1 MGLRRQRSFAPKR
14 QLIRMSSLL
23 PCRIFS
29 GKLAAMN
36 PFGMRAVKLGAVLAG
51 GLALAACGLAAKEV
65 AEPAG
70 NLPVV
75 QDVDVVVVGGGS
87 GGVAAAVEAAK
98 KGARVFLAAPRPYLG
113 EDICATYRLWLEP
126 GEEPASELAKEVFK
140 PSPQVAA
147 TSLGAGL
154 PFQYSADVPFAPR
167 HKDTQT
173 PSLLTDGKW
182 HSAPKE
188 SVQYDG
194 DVTLSLD
201 LGKEQPIAKV
211 HVLAYQ
217 NPADFEVEQV
227 TVSTSADAK
236 TWTQAAV
243 IKNDQPGSARQ
254 ETALAL
260 SAPVSAQARYLKIA
274 VKKTPESNRILLG
287 EVIVEGPSAAK
298 PVAASGP
305 AIRPVTPM
313 QVKRAL
319 DQALMKAGVQ
329 FLYSSYATE
338 LLRDAEG
345 RPAGVVIAN
354 RTGRQ
359 AVLAKVIIDVT
370 ERANLARLAGAQFTP
385 YPAGPQTFTRN
396 VVGGSPAKDAGA
408 TLRSRPAP
416 LTIVDRKGDSFP
428 VHEYQLQFPLR
439 DGSFAS
445 FAELEQAARDQ
456 TWTPEAVDASET
468 LFQVP
473 PDSFRSRAPQT
484 GPWPGAEKISLGSF
498 QPAGT
503 ECIFALNG
511 CADVSREAAAALV
524 RPVNLMAVG
533 ARLGEAAAE
542 LASKQTALQ
551 AVRLAGAAL
560 REPVPGEVR
569 ESQNAANYRAGQKTV
584 PTEVHGLP
592 VLGEYDVVVVGGGTG
607 GAPAAIGA
615 GRQGAKTLLI
625 EYLHGLGGVGTM
637 GFIASY
643 YHGNKVGFTHEIDLA
658 VAELDGK
665 NSRTTSTSWN
675 PEHKSEVYRRALRKA
690 HVDVWFG
697 AMGAGA
703 VVENGR
709 VKGLVVLTPQGR
721 GVVLAK
727 MVIDSTG
734 NADIAAAAG
743 ATCRYTDDTDV
754 AVQGTGLPPKELGQK
769 YTNTDYTFV
778 DDNDIFDIWRVM
790 VVAKQKFKSAYDL
803 GQLIDTRERRQIV
816 GDFFFSP
823 MDMVLGRSFPDT
835 VVIARSNF
843 DTHGY
848 IVHPMFMI
856 RPPHRDDIEVRVPYR
871 CLLPRGLDRILVT
884 GLGVSAHRDALP
896 CIRMQA
902 DVQNQ
907 GYAAGV
913 AASMIVKKDC
923 TSRELDIK
931 ALQKHLVEINNLP
944 ASVLTET
951 DSFPLPKEKVAN
963 AVQSLAKDYEGLE
976 IALAQF
982 DLAQPLL
989 RAAFAEAAPGP
1000 GPAQLIYAH
1009 VLGMM
1014 GDATGAEALARAV
1027 SSATWDKGWRYTGMG
1042 QFGAC
1047 MSPLDSWIIAL
1058 GRTKSPV
1065 ALKPI
1070 LEKLNQL
1077 DPATEFSHFRAL
1089 AIALETLGDKSAAA
1103 PLAALLQKPGVG
1115 GHAATTIGTALE
1127 TTQPSPTDNS
1137 VRNKALSELYLA
1149 RALYRCGDHDGLGE
1163 KILRQYAQDL
1173 HGHYA
1178 RHAQAVLKR

>member
-1 MGLRRQRSFAPKR
+1 MTEKRALVERLARFQLRHRLTGDWSFL
-14 QLIRMSSLL
+14 QH
-23 PCRIFS
+23 
-29 GKLAAMN
+29 
-36 PFGMRAVKLGAVLAG
+36 
-51 GLALAACGLAAKEV
+51 
-65 AEPAG
+65 
-70 NLPVV
+70 
-75 QDVDVVVVGGGS
+75 
-87 GGVAAAVEAAK
+87 AAAA
-98 KGARVFLAAPRPYLG
+98 
-113 EDICATYRLWLEP
+113 
-126 GEEPASELAKEVFK
+126 
-140 PSPQVAA
+140 
-147 TSLGAGL
+147 
-154 PFQYSADVPFAPR
+154 
-167 HKDTQT
+167 
-173 PSLLTDGKW
+173 
-182 HSAPKE
+182 
-188 SVQYDG
+188 
-194 DVTLSLD
+194 
-201 LGKEQPIAKV
+201 
-211 HVLAYQ
+211 
-217 NPADFEVEQV
+217 
-227 TVSTSADAK
+227 
-236 TWTQAAV
+236 
-243 IKNDQPGSARQ
+243 
-254 ETALAL
+254 ALAL
-260 SAPVSAQARYLKIA
+260 L
-274 VKKTPESNRILLG
+274 
-287 EVIVEGPSAAK
+287 
-298 PVAASGP
+298 
-305 AIRPVTPM
+305 
-313 QVKRAL
+313 AL
-319 DQALMKAGVQ
+319 WQM
-329 FLYSSYATE
+329 
-338 LLRDAEG
+338 
-345 RPAGVVIAN
+345 
-354 RTGRQ
+354 
-359 AVLAKVIIDVT
+359 
-370 ERANLARLAGAQFTP
+370 
-385 YPAGPQTFTRN
+385 
-396 VVGGSPAKDAGA
+396 
-408 TLRSRPAP
+408 
-416 LTIVDRKGDSFP
+416 
-428 VHEYQLQFPLR
+428 
-439 DGSFAS
+439 
-445 FAELEQAARDQ
+445 
-456 TWTPEAVDASET
+456 
-468 LFQVP
+468 
-473 PDSFRSRAPQT
+473 
-484 GPWPGAEKISLGSF
+484 
-498 QPAGT
+498 
-503 ECIFALNG
+503 
-511 CADVSREAAAALV
+511 LV

-533 ARLGEAAAE
+533 ARLGGAAAE
-542 LASKQTALQ
+542 LASKQIALQ

-569 ESQNAANYRAGQKTV
+569 ESQNAANYRAGQRTV
-584 PTEVHGLP
+584 PAEAHGLP
-592 VLGEYDVVVVGGGTG
+592 VIGEYDVVVVGGGTG

-637 GFIASY
+637 GYIASY
-643 YHGNKVGFTHEIDLA
+643 YHGNRVGFTHEIDLA

-665 NSRTTSTSWN
+665 NSRTASASWN

-823 MDMVLGRSFPDT
+823 MDMVLGRTFPDT

-848 IVHPMFMI
+848 IVHPMFML
-856 RPPHRDDIEVRVPYR
+856 RPPHRDDLDVRVPYR

-931 ALQKHLVEINNLP
+931 ALQKHLIEINNLP

-951 DSFPLPKEKVAN
+951 DSFPLPKEKVAH

-1014 GDATGAEALARAV
+1014 GDATGADALARAV

-1058 GRTKSPV
+1058 GRTKSPA

-1089 AIALETLGDKSAAA
+1089 AIALETLGDKAAAA

-1127 TTQPSPTDNS
+1127 TTLPSPTDNS
-1137 VRNKALSELYLA
+1137 GRNQALSELYLA
-1149 RALYRCGDHDGLGE
+1149 RALYRCGDHQGLGE
-1163 KILRQYAQDL
+1163 QILRQYAQDL